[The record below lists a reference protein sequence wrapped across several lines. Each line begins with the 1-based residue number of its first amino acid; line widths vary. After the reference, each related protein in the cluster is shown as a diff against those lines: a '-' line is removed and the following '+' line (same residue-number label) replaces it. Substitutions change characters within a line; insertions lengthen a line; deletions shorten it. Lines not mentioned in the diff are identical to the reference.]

1 MPRAARLM
9 VFCYDISADRVRNR
23 VAKRLETVAVRVQ
36 DSVFEARMTAERAHR
51 LGDEL
56 AGLLAAGDSLRVYAI
71 GAGDLRD
78 SRAWGAPPLPTEADC
93 WIV

>member
-9 VFCYDISADRVRNR
+9 VFCYDISADGIRGR
-23 VAKRLETVAVRVQ
+23 VAKRLEKVAVRVQ
-36 DSVFEARMTAERAHR
+36 KSVFEARMTAERAYR

-56 AGLLAAGDSLRVYAI
+56 AGLIEAGDSLRVYAI
-71 GAGDLRD
+71 DAGALRA
-78 SRAWGAPPLPTEADC
+78 SRAWGAPPLPTPRDS